1 MDIGITANSST
12 RAAYIKTQPEAGKKT
27 APPAAAHTQDKLTIS
42 PEAQGAVQNEG
53 TRTYLTA
60 SVDESSK
67 EQDTS
72 SSAAFTSFADEFNKV
87 TNGYADTV
95 REYYA
100 KEHEENLTHDSP
112 STHIWN
118 KYKNPESPDFRSDLS
133 EDERAWA
140 YDQELD
146 MLNGGKHLQMG
157 NPYAFSSAGGP
168 PTLKT
173 AAAKAMAA
181 SRDQIDR
188 SIQTLFAE
196 HGVEVP
202 EGTSFKLTVDRSSYS
217 IHVTGL
223 EDKDLSTAI
232 EQALN
237 RGDNGKNLYHHL
249 KLTVSDG
256 EKFEVEYTGGH
267 LAPVDT
273 QRELDDSLSEIKK
286 QAGPAWARY
295 SAIYD
300 PHQESMNEKILGLD
314 PASPLN
320 TREHKDRL
328 SAAVRVGAPEVIA
341 EFRARQHDMSLVID
355 QNREI
360 DPDGSIALKT
370 YMRAYAQPA
379 IDARKTITEYYA
391 DAHKENSSYPFVQGL
406 EHIAQKYK
414 RPGSTI
420 FRADLPKE
428 QRDMYYR
435 QERALLTG
443 ARVTLFDPYA
453 LASVGGIQNA
463 QASHQLALKAVQE
476 KMNEL
481 RKSFGGKN

>member
-42 PEAQGAVQNEG
+42 PEARGAVQNEG
-53 TRTYLTA
+53 A
-60 SVDESSK
+60 
-67 EQDTS
+67 
-72 SSAAFTSFADEFNKV
+72 
-87 TNGYADTV
+87 
-95 REYYA
+95 
-100 KEHEENLTHDSP
+100 
-112 STHIWN
+112 
-118 KYKNPESPDFRSDLS
+118 
-133 EDERAWA
+133 
-140 YDQELD
+140 
-146 MLNGGKHLQMG
+146 
-157 NPYAFSSAGGP
+157 
-168 PTLKT
+168 
-173 AAAKAMAA
+173 
-181 SRDQIDR
+181 
-188 SIQTLFAE
+188 
-196 HGVEVP
+196 
-202 EGTSFKLTVDRSSYS
+202 
-217 IHVTGL
+217 
-223 EDKDLSTAI
+223 
-232 EQALN
+232 
-237 RGDNGKNLYHHL
+237 
-249 KLTVSDG
+249 
-256 EKFEVEYTGGH
+256 
-267 LAPVDT
+267 
-273 QRELDDSLSEIKK
+273 
-286 QAGPAWARY
+286 
-295 SAIYD
+295 
-300 PHQESMNEKILGLD
+300 
-314 PASPLN
+314 
-320 TREHKDRL
+320 
-328 SAAVRVGAPEVIA
+328 EVIA